1 MAILLASL
9 LDADWSRLQE
19 EVQAVDI
26 AGVDGFSID
35 IMDGIFVPRL
45 TFGPYQVAIIRNIT
59 EIPIDVHLMITKP
72 EKQIEIFC
80 DAGADQVIFH
90 IEATDDPLALIKY
103 IKSRGLQAG
112 LALLQDTP
120 LEEITDHMLESI
132 DALNFMA
139 VPVGYGGQKASN
151 NTLERIQ
158 IIRERAKNIN
168 PMLAIEVDGGMK
180 PNNCA
185 DFVDVGADA
194 IVIGTGIY
202 KSDDYNEAVRRAKQ
216 NMLKNDFEA
225 RKRLEAF
232 LLEPSKS
239 LIDNIERRK
248 RLDQLR
254 INMDIPL
261 SSWDPVNSKR

>member
-1 MAILLASL
+1 
-9 LDADWSRLQE
+9 
-19 EVQAVDI
+19 
-26 AGVDGFSID
+26 
-35 IMDGIFVPRL
+35 
-45 TFGPYQVAIIRNIT
+45 
-59 EIPIDVHLMITKP
+59 
-72 EKQIEIFC
+72 
-80 DAGADQVIFH
+80 
-90 IEATDDPLALIKY
+90 
-103 IKSRGLQAG
+103 
-112 LALLQDTP
+112 
-120 LEEITDHMLESI
+120 
-132 DALNFMA
+132 
-139 VPVGYGGQKASN
+139 
-151 NTLERIQ
+151 
-158 IIRERAKNIN
+158 
-168 PMLAIEVDGGMK
+168 MLAIEVDGGMK